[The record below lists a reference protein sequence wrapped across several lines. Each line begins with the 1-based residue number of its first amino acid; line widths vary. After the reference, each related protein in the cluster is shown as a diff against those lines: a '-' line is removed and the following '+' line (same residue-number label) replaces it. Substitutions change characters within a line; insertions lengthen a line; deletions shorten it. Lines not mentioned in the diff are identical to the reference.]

1 MLDGASRGGDDEA
14 VTRALRPVET
24 EGTVPVENQPGRL
37 PAGGGVTRELV
48 ARARAGD
55 AAARRV
61 VVQRVGATAGNGA
74 AAAVA
79 GVPSPQ
85 PCDLTPSTVVP
96 VVGDLSDDDAL
107 EATRHLPDFVQNG
120 NGGAWQLTTDCRRR
134 EFMRWARE
142 WFGTYRD
149 AIAHY
154 NAMDHATG
162 VPGNPVV
169 AAAVAPRLQAVAADL
184 GADMPSTTVA
194 FSFRANFHGAHPAGT
209 SMHTLGYAL
218 DYDATLMPRIGR
230 DETALLIELM
240 TGGKAGAQILDYSR
254 RRAAIKRMGDRTAG
268 ATDATAGDATAATVI
283 GTLNTELTRVSAAST
298 AFQSILG
305 ARTAEFLELRT
316 QYFEADSAHKPTIFA
331 QVQPLLQP
339 FYDAI
344 THAEAEP
351 NITAPRRTLLAAL
364 RTMLQT
370 DATFLFGHATHPRA
384 PRARR
389 GEPAPPT
396 PRPGTAM
403 EVSGPSLA
411 QLLEHGWFHT
421 GTGGEHWGIPFAESM
436 LRHGFDGGVAWG
448 GASQDSMH
456 FELVVD
462 RPFTPPAAPSA
473 GAAHH

>member
-1 MLDGASRGGDDEA
+1 MRS
-14 VTRALRPVET
+14 
-24 EGTVPVENQPGRL
+24 
-37 PAGGGVTRELV
+37 LV
-48 ARARAGD
+48 ARASAGD
-55 AAARRV
+55 PAARRLL
-61 VVQRVGATAGNGA
+61 VQRVGDGAGNRA

-79 GVPSPQ
+79 TPTQPQ
-85 PCDLTPSTVVP
+85 PCDLTPTTVIP
-96 VVGDLSDDDAL
+96 VAGDLSDDDAL

-120 NGGAWQLTTDCRRR
+120 NGGAWQLSTDCRRQ

-149 AIAHY
+149 AITHY
-154 NAMDHATG
+154 NAIDHAAG
-162 VPGNPVV
+162 VPGSPVV
-169 AAAVAPRLQAVAADL
+169 AAAVAPRLQAVAAEL

-240 TGGKAGAQILDYSR
+240 TAGKAGAEILDYGR
-254 RRAAIKRMGDRTAG
+254 RRAAIKRMGDRMAAG
-268 ATDATAGDATAATVI
+268 TDPAAGDATAATVI
-283 GTLNTELTRVSAAST
+283 STLNTELTRISAAST

-305 ARTAEFLELRT
+305 AHTVDFLELRT
-316 QYFEADSAHKPTIFA
+316 QYFEADAAHKPAILV

-339 FYDAI
+339 FYDGI
-344 THAEAEP
+344 TRAEAAP
-351 NITAPRRTLLAAL
+351 DLAAPRRTLLASL
-364 RTMLQT
+364 RTKLQS
-370 DATFLFGHATHPRA
+370 DATFLFGRATHPRA
-384 PRARR
+384 PRARP
-389 GEPAPPT
+389 GEPPPPA
-396 PRPGTAM
+396 PRPGTAL

-421 GTGGEHWGIPFAESM
+421 GTGGEHWGIRFAESM
-436 LRHGFDGGVAWG
+436 LRHGFEGGVAWG

-462 RPFTPPAAPSA
+462 RPFTPPAAPRGGA
-473 GAAHH
+473 GHH